1 MEIDTKKLIDE
12 LYGKYIEITDK
23 ESQKR
28 LTRKVEVYHTYLS
41 DILRKDIDGTL
52 NRLLELKQQYGN
64 VLIEHDGDDLDC
76 ITLYK
81 YVEEQDCVYQ
91 SRMSKLKMDTLKTIL
106 LPLSW
111 LPNSVDCEYLKQEL
125 LKKID
130 SNKS

>member
-12 LYGKYIEITDK
+12 LYGKYIEITNR

-41 DILRKDIDGTL
+41 DILRNDIDDTIH
-52 NRLLELKQQYGN
+52 RLSELKQQYGN
-64 VLIEHDGDDLDC
+64 VRLECNDLDC

-81 YVEEQDCVYQ
+81 YVEEHDCVYQ
-91 SRMSKLKMDTLKTIL
+91 SRMSKLKIDTLKTIL

-111 LPNSVDCEYLKQEL
+111 LHDSIDCEYLKQEL

-130 SNKS
+130 SEKS